1 MSEHEPTYSPAQIRE
16 AIREEFMSILR
27 PSVGMGVVVGALLG
41 WRGLPQHG
49 ISDGVGIG
57 IAAAI
62 LAFVGFFFLGWCY
75 REGARATSGMSRMSS
90 GPTGELLLQRVLGVG
105 LNVVVGLVKG
115 PYMFLLLL
123 YRLWQLRK
131 Y

>member
-1 MSEHEPTYSPAQIRE
+1 
-16 AIREEFMSILR
+16 MSILR
-27 PSVGMGVVVGALLG
+27 PSIGMAVVVGALLG

-62 LAFVGFFFLGWCY
+62 MAVVVFFFLGWCY
-75 REGARATSGMSRMSS
+75 REGARATSGMSQMSS
-90 GPTGELLLQRVLGVG
+90 GPTGDLLLQRMLGVV

-115 PYMFLLLL
+115 PFVFLQLL
-123 YRLWQLRK
+123 YRFWQLRK